1 MTKVVSLAN
10 EFPNIQIVLDHAGLP
25 MERSK
30 EYFEFWRQGILAA
43 SKAENIYIKI
53 AVYDIRGAVVAILE
67 NSFKTSGYYTVQ
79 WNAAGFA
86 SGVYFIQTEVGSEIN
101 NQKIMLVK

>member
-1 MTKVVSLAN
+1 MVI
-10 EFPNIQIVLDHAGLP
+10 PNVFSIH
-25 MERSK
+25 
-30 EYFEFWRQGILAA
+30 
-43 SKAENIYIKI
+43 NIYPNPFNPEANIIYTLPKNSDVKI

-86 SGVYFIQTEVGSEIN
+86 SGVYFIEMLSGDFREI
-101 NQKIMLVK
+101 KKVIHMK